1 MPITLIYYCF
11 SPGKVVL
18 APPKYAFDIGVGGT
32 GAPELGQLVSKREK
46 CIIPNDNHDTLTIM
60 HVLR

>member
-1 MPITLIYYCF
+1 M
-11 SPGKVVL
+11 L